1 MVTDVNSL
9 FANNAALPAFTPFQS
24 ANEGFEGGKPEAP
37 SEIPK
42 PPPLLDVTWGQP
54 IPLPSG
60 LAAVQPFDPAY
71 LPANVSG
78 WAMDISDRMQC
89 PPDFP
94 AAAAM
99 VAMGSLI
106 GRQIRIR
113 PKRFDT
119 WAEVPNLWGM
129 IVGRPGMMKSPAMSE
144 ALAPL
149 KRLEAKARDAHHAAL
164 IAYEREAHTLKL
176 RRSAAEDRA
185 KKALRNDP
193 AAALDFEI
201 PIGPEVP
208 QPKRYMISDA
218 TYEALGAILVN
229 NPNGVL
235 AFRDELVALL
245 KTLDKEEY
253 AAARGFFLS
262 AWNGSEGYTFDRIGR
277 GHQHIDAACVSMLGS
292 TQPGKLA
299 TYIGRALKGG
309 DGDDG
314 MIQRFSVL
322 TWPDQ
327 GDTWQHV
334 DRYPDCASRERA
346 DRAFNWLAQPGWDHV
361 RPCVSDYDKGRYL
374 TFDPHAGERF
384 IIWLKNLEYRLRSD
398 TLHVAM
404 ESHLAKYRKLVPA
417 LALINHMADG
427 GSGAVTIVALEKAIG
442 YAGYL
447 ETHAYRAYGAGLR
460 ADATTAASILARIRK
475 GELSD
480 GFTLRD
486 IHQRDWSNLTDR
498 EQVRLGLDLLIEH
511 RWLSAIEISTGG
523 RPKTIFGIN
532 PRGLA

>member
-1 MVTDVNSL
+1 ML
-9 FANNAALPAFTPFQS
+9 
-24 ANEGFEGGKPEAP
+24 
-37 SEIPK
+37 
-42 PPPLLDVTWGQP
+42 
-54 IPLPSG
+54 SG
-60 LAAVQPFDPAY
+60 LAAVQPFNATY
-71 LPANVSG
+71 LPRNIG
-78 WAMDISDRMQC
+78 PWIMDISDRMQC
-89 PPDFP
+89 PPDF
-94 AAAAM
+94 AGATAI
-99 VAMGSLI
+99 VAMGSVL
-106 GRQIRIR
+106 GRQIGLR
-113 PKRFDT
+113 PKRLDSWT
-119 WAEVPNLWGM
+119 EVPNLWGM

-149 KRLEAKARDAHHAAL
+149 KRLEAKARDAHLAAL
-164 IAYEREAHTLKL
+164 AAYEREAHAHRLRKGAVDERLK
-176 RRSAAEDRA
+176 
-185 KKALRNDP
+185 KVFKNNP
-193 AAALDFEI
+193 AAPLDFEI
-201 PIGPEVP
+201 PMEPDEP
-208 QPKRYMISDA
+208 KSKRYMISDA

-262 AWNGSEGYTFDRIGR
+262 AWNGNEGYTFDRIGR

-327 GDTWQHV
+327 GHQWRHV
-334 DRYPDCASRERA
+334 DRFPDSEAKARA
-346 DRAFNWLAQPGWDHV
+346 HQVFDWLAEPNWDHV
-361 RPCVSDYDKGRYL
+361 RPWVNDYDNSRYL
-374 TFDPHAGERF
+374 TFDACAVERF
-384 IIWLKNLEYRLRSD
+384 IEWLANLEHRLRSD
-398 TLHVAM
+398 TMQSAM

-427 GSGAVTIVALEKAIG
+427 GSGLVTVAALEKALH
-442 YAGYL
+442 YAAYL
-447 ETHAYRAYGAGLR
+447 ETHAHRAYGAGLR
-460 ADATTAASILARIRK
+460 GDATTAAAILARIRK
-475 GELSD
+475 AELGD

-498 EQVRLGLDLLIEH
+498 HQVRLGLDLLVDH
-511 RWLSAIEISTGG
+511 GWLSAAEISTGG
-523 RPKTIFGIN
+523 RPKTIYGIN
-532 PRGLA
+532 PRGLS